1 MRKFLIACLLLAF
14 FSSIS
19 VAQKQKESC
28 TPAVP
33 IVIDAKVDEWQN
45 DWVAD
50 SEGKFLYNICNDAN
64 DLYIRLKMSDILT
77 QRRVA
82 LFGLTVWLDPSGK
95 KKEKIGLKY
104 PFGTSDLSG
113 TPPTVTTMTRNQK
126 RGDVEKELLSD
137 LEVLELIGL
146 AKENIIS
153 SRLGLMN
160 GIQVLIAATEDGSY
174 LYEAKIPFK
183 AFRLKKSE
191 ITVLGVGFETG
202 VLTPQKGKT
211 QAAGSGP
218 GAPFYGNMSPY
229 YQQVMLGPSGSN
241 YEMTIPSKIWTS
253 VLLK

>member
-1 MRKFLIACLLLAF
+1 MRKNLTASLFLIF
-14 FSSIS
+14 ISSITI
-19 VAQKQKESC
+19 AQKQKESC
-28 TPAVP
+28 TPAAP
-33 IVIDAKVDEWQN
+33 IVIDAKVDDWQN
-45 DWVAD
+45 DWIAD

-104 PFGTSDLSG
+104 PFGTTDLSG
-113 TPPTVTTMTRNQK
+113 TPPTVTTMNRNQK
-126 RGDVEKELLSD
+126 RGDVEKELLGD
-137 LEVLELIGL
+137 IDVLELIGL
-146 AKENIIS
+146 AKETIVS

-160 GIQVLIAATEDGSY
+160 GIQVLIAATEDGTY
-174 LYEAKIPFK
+174 MYEAKIPFK

-191 ITVLGVGFETG
+191 ISVLGIGFETG
-202 VLTPQKGKT
+202 VLKPQKGKS
-211 QAAGSGP
+211 QPAGSGP
-218 GAPFYGNMSPY
+218 GAPFYGNISPY

>member
-1 MRKFLIACLLLAF
+1 MRKNLITYLFLTFASLTTL
-14 FSSIS
+14 
-19 VAQKQKESC
+19 AQKQKESC
-28 TPAVP
+28 APAAP
-33 IVIDAKVDEWQN
+33 IIVDAKVDEWQN
-45 DWVAD
+45 DWIAD

-104 PFGTSDLSG
+104 PFGTSDLST
-113 TPPTVTTMTRNQK
+113 TPPVTTMNKNPK
-126 RGDVEKELLSD
+126 RGDIEKEILND
-137 LEVLELIGL
+137 VEVLELIGL

-174 LYEAKIPFK
+174 IYEAKIPFK

-202 VLTPQKGKT
+202 ILKPQKGKT
-211 QAAGSGP
+211 QPAGSGP

-229 YQQVMLGPSGSN
+229 YQQVTLGPSGTN

>member
-1 MRKFLIACLLLAF
+1 MRKNLTASLFLIF
-14 FSSIS
+14 ISSITI
-19 VAQKQKESC
+19 AQKQKESC
-28 TPAVP
+28 TPAAP
-33 IVIDAKVDEWQN
+33 IVIDAKVDDWQN
-45 DWVAD
+45 DWIAD

-104 PFGTSDLSG
+104 PFGTTDLSG
-113 TPPTVTTMTRNQK
+113 TPPTVTTMNRNQK
-126 RGDVEKELLSD
+126 RGDVEKELLGD
-137 LEVLELIGL
+137 IDVLELIGL
-146 AKENIIS
+146 AKETIVS

-160 GIQVLIAATEDGSY
+160 GIQVLIAATEDGTY
-174 LYEAKIPFK
+174 MYEAKIPFK

-191 ITVLGVGFETG
+191 ISVLGIGFETG
-202 VLTPQKGKT
+202 VLKPQKGKS
-211 QAAGSGP
+211 QPAGSGP

>member
-1 MRKFLIACLLLAF
+1 MRKNLTASLFLIF
-14 FSSIS
+14 ISSITI
-19 VAQKQKESC
+19 AQKQKESC
-28 TPAVP
+28 TPAAP
-33 IVIDAKVDEWQN
+33 IVIDAKVDDWQN
-45 DWVAD
+45 DWIAD

-104 PFGTSDLSG
+104 PFGTTDLSG
-113 TPPTVTTMTRNQK
+113 TPPTVTTMNRNQK
-126 RGDVEKELLSD
+126 RGDVEKELLGD
-137 LEVLELIGL
+137 IDVLELIGL
-146 AKENIIS
+146 AKETIVS

-160 GIQVLIAATEDGSY
+160 GIRVLIAATEDGTY
-174 LYEAKIPFK
+174 MYEAKIPFK

-191 ITVLGVGFETG
+191 ISVLGIGFETG
-202 VLTPQKGKT
+202 VLKPQKGKS
-211 QAAGSGP
+211 QPAGSGP

>member
-1 MRKFLIACLLLAF
+1 MRKDLIVFVFLTFVSLNTI
-14 FSSIS
+14 
-19 VAQKQKESC
+19 AQKQKESC
-28 TPAVP
+28 TPTVP
-33 IVIDAKVDEWQN
+33 IVIDAKVEEWQN
-45 DWVAD
+45 DWIAD

-113 TPPTVTTMTRNQK
+113 TPPTVTGMNRNPK
-126 RGDVEKELLSD
+126 RGDVERELLSD
-137 LEVLELIGL
+137 IEVLELIGL
-146 AKENIIS
+146 AKESIIS

-174 LYEAKIPFK
+174 MYEAKIPFK

-191 ITVLGVGFETG
+191 ISVLGVGFETG
-202 VLTPQKGKT
+202 ILKPQKGKT
-211 QAAGSGP
+211 QPAGSGP

-229 YQQVMLGPSGSN
+229 YQQVMLGPSGGN

>member
-1 MRKFLIACLLLAF
+1 MGKILIVCLFLTFIA
-14 FSSIS
+14 SITM
-19 VAQKQKESC
+19 AQKQKESC
-28 TPAVP
+28 TPTVP
-33 IVIDAKVDEWQN
+33 IVIDAKVEEWQN

-50 SEGKFLYNICNDAN
+50 SEGKFLYTICNDAN
-64 DLYIRLKMSDILT
+64 DLFIRIKMSDILT

-104 PFGTSDLSG
+104 PFGTSDLSS
-113 TPPTVTTMTRNQK
+113 TPPTATTMNRNQK

-160 GIQVLIAATEDGSY
+160 GIQVLISATEDGSY
-174 LYEAKIPFK
+174 MYEAKIPFK

-191 ITVLGVGFETG
+191 IEVLGVGFETG
-202 VLTPQKGKT
+202 VLKPQKGKS
-211 QAAGSGP
+211 QPAGSGP

>member
-1 MRKFLIACLLLAF
+1 MRKILTACLFLSLI
-14 FSSIS
+14 SSITI
-19 VAQKQKESC
+19 AQKQKESC

-33 IVIDAKVDEWQN
+33 IVVDAKVDEWQN

-50 SEGKFLYNICNDAN
+50 SEGKFLYTICNDTN
-64 DLYIRLKMSDILT
+64 DLFIRIKMSDILT

-82 LFGLTVWLDPSGK
+82 LFGLTIWLDPSGK

-113 TPPTVTTMTRNQK
+113 TPPTVTSMNRNPK

-137 LEVLELIGL
+137 IEVLELIGL
-146 AKENIIS
+146 AKESIIS

-174 LYEAKIPFK
+174 MYEAKIPFK
-183 AFRLKKSE
+183 AFRLNKSE
-191 ITVLGVGFETG
+191 ISVLGVGFETG
-202 VLTPQKGKT
+202 VLKPQKGKS
-211 QAAGSGP
+211 QPAGSGP